1 VRSSLDRHWSRRHR
15 DIKAAFNRSLA
26 GIFKEE
32 AFPVGALDLNE
43 PRAADHWGFKAGV
56 NTEIAGTLPADL
68 LLKGRVKEGR
78 EPAKYLLDFT
88 TKHPNPFAD
97 NQTALVAGT
106 AARLAEEA
114 KFRHYNK
121 GRKRKGE
128 GGKKERREK
137 KEERENTLTFF
148 FFVVLTWRFSD
159 NKR

>member
-1 VRSSLDRHWSRRHR
+1 M
-15 DIKAAFNRSLA
+15 
-26 GIFKEE
+26 
-32 AFPVGALDLNE
+32 GALDLNE

-137 KEERENTLTFF
+137 KEERKERIRSLGGSPTIPGNSSESNSEEIFGLENRVRYNTPPT
-148 FFVVLTWRFSD
+148 
-159 NKR
+159 